1 MGRKQAFNGLY
12 QMQGIDPNGDN
23 VSTARDLASL
33 TYHFLKN
40 YPEILEITNKP
51 VVKTMVGT
59 PYEETFE
66 AYNYSLPGA
75 KYGYQGVDGLKQALV
90 QQAVLTILRLSNKE
104 ISV

>member
-1 MGRKQAFNGLY
+1 
-12 QMQGIDPNGDN
+12 
-23 VSTARDLASL
+23 
-33 TYHFLKN
+33 
-40 YPEILEITNKP
+40 
-51 VVKTMVGT
+51 MVGT

>member
-1 MGRKQAFNGLY
+1 
-12 QMQGIDPNGDN
+12 MQGIDPNGDN

-51 VVKTMVGT
+51 VGENNGRP

-90 QQAVLTILRLSNKE
+90 NRRF
-104 ISV
+104 